1 MITIWILVGVM
12 AVLMIIGVPISI
24 ALGAASMVAALP
36 FDLNL
41 AVISQRMFTA
51 LDSVSIMAIPFFILA
66 GNLMTKGGISRRLC
80 ELTNDVF
87 GNVRGG
93 MSYALILACAFF
105 AALSGSAPAT
115 VLAIGSIFYPDMK
128 KMGYPEGRSAGL
140 LAVAGGLGPII
151 PPSIIMVVYCTMT
164 GTSVGD
170 MFKAG
175 MVWGVVLI
183 IMLVLISAFLAKKEK
198 WPKNA
203 EKFSFSR
210 LGKATVKAIPAIF
223 CPVIILGGIYSG
235 IMTPTESA
243 AVAVVYSFLVGMFVY
258 KELKLSDII
267 PIFLDSAK
275 SSALV
280 LFIIATSSAFSWIFT
295 FSGASDVIIQWVTA
309 KNFSPIL
316 FAFIVCLILQVFGT
330 FLEGIAT
337 AVLLVPLFWP
347 IAQHLGIHPVH
358 FGMIVSLSNVLGTMD
373 PPVAVNIFAAASFS
387 KLKVGDIVKGELPYY
402 IGFML
407 VLYLSVFLPQLSTFL
422 LP

>member
-1 MITIWILVGVM
+1 MTTIFILIIAMV
-12 AVLMIIGVPISI
+12 VLMIIGVPISI
-24 ALGAASMVAALP
+24 SLGAASMAAALP

-41 AVISQRMFTA
+41 AVIAQRMFTA
-51 LDSVSIMAIPFFILA
+51 LDTVSIMAIPFFILA

-80 ELTNDVF
+80 ELTNQIF
-87 GNVRGG
+87 GNFRGG

-115 VLAIGSIFYPDMK
+115 VLAIGAIFYPDMK
-128 KMGYPEGRSAGL
+128 KMGYPEGRAAGL
-140 LAVAGGLGPII
+140 LVVAGGLGPII

-183 IMLVLISAFLAKKEK
+183 IMLVAISAFLAHKEK
-198 WPKNA
+198 WPKNT
-203 EKFSFSR
+203 EKISFVQ
-210 LGKATVKAIPAIF
+210 LAKATLKAIPAIL

-235 IMTPTESA
+235 ILTPTESA
-243 AVAVVYSFLVGMFVY
+243 AIAVVYSFLVGMFVY
-258 KELKLSDII
+258 RELKLSEILPII
-267 PIFLDSAK
+267 LDSAK

-295 FSGASDVIIQWVTA
+295 YSGASDVIIEWVTA
-309 KNFSPIL
+309 KNFSPML
-316 FAFIVCLILQVFGT
+316 FLFIACLIMQLFGT

-347 IAQHLGIHPVH
+347 IAQSLGIHPVH
-358 FGMIVSLSNVLGTMD
+358 FGMVVSLSNVLGTMD

-387 KLKVGDIVKGELPYY
+387 KLKVGQIVKGQLPYY
-402 IGFML
+402 IGFMI
-407 VLYLSVFLPQLSTFL
+407 VLWLSVFIPQLSTL
-422 LP
+422 LL